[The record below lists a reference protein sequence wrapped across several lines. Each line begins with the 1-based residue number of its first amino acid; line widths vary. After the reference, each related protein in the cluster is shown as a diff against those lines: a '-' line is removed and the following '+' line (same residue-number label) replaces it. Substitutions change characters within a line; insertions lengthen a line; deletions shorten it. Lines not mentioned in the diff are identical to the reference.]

1 MSGGTSAAMLAL
13 TAVSAIGKMNAAQG
27 QANAAVT
34 QGDQQAANQVI
45 ATDTQAGQ
53 ATAGFLGSGFNF
65 SGTAKAAVGDIYAT
79 GATDISRIDAN
90 AQTTAKND
98 IASGRSAAI
107 AGIAQSAGMLAAGG
121 GSMGAMF
128 DASSAGQST
137 AYALNNAGFGNTAYD
152 MLQKGDNYGS

>member
-27 QANAAVT
+27 QANAAVE

-107 AGIAQSAGMLAAGG
+107 EGIATSAGMLAAN
-121 GSMGAMF
+121 GSLGAMF
-128 DASSAGQST
+128 DEPGVNPPM
-137 AYALNNAGFGNTAYD
+137 LNGIAVPTQRPLNLDTSD
-152 MLQKGDNYGS
+152 

>member
-45 ATDTQAGQ
+45 TTDTQAGA

-98 IASGRSAAI
+98 IAAGRSAAI
-107 AGIAQSAGMLAAGG
+107 AGIASSAGMLAAGG
-121 GSMGAMF
+121 SLGAMF
-128 DASSAGQST
+128 DEPGVNPPM
-137 AYALNNAGFGNTAYD
+137 LNGIAVPTPRPVNLDTND
-152 MLQKGDNYGS
+152 